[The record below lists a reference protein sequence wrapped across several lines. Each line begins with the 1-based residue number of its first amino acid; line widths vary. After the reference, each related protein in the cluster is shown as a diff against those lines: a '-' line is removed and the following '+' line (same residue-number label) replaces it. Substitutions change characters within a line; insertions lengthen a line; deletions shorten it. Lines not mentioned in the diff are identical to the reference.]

1 MFAEDLSVFMNIAE
15 FAETATLDDVVVH
28 GLFDG
33 AYTQAFDGMA
43 ATASA
48 FTLASADCVD
58 VTNASTLERGDAS
71 YRVRSVQPDGTGIT
85 LLILERTS

>member
-1 MFAEDLSVFMNIAE
+1 MFAEDLSVFMNVAE
-15 FAETATLDDVVVH
+15 FAETATLDDAVVH
-28 GLFDG
+28 GLFDA

-58 VTNASTLERGDAS
+58 VTNTSTLEIGEAA

-85 LLILERTS
+85 VLLLERTA

>member
-1 MFAEDLSVFMNIAE
+1 MFVEDLNVFMNVAE
-15 FAETATLDDVVVH
+15 FADSASLDGAVVH

-48 FTLASADCVD
+48 FTLASADCSTT
-58 VTNASTLERGDAS
+58 TNASVLVHANKT
-71 YRVRSVQPDGTGIT
+71 YRVRSVQPDGTGIS
-85 LLILERTS
+85 LLLLERTA